1 VASTYSTVDDLLIG
15 DMPIPPYINKQ
26 GYVDNA
32 ADEIDSRLGYVYA
45 TPFDVSDLSTM
56 IRPARLTIKRIA
68 AHLSSG
74 RIILAM
80 AVASEDRQV
89 HAYGKSLID
98 EALAVLEKIAN
109 GEIPLVGAEPLDP
122 DAISAPTSGPMI
134 ANIDQFS
141 SVEAFYQQFSQP
153 PTVSDLLRVSGG

>member
-1 VASTYSTVDDLLIG
+1 VASTYSTLADLLIG
-15 DMPIPPYINKQ
+15 DMPIPAYIDKQ
-26 GYVDNA
+26 GYVNNA

-74 RIILAM
+74 RLILAM
-80 AVASEDRQV
+80 ATASEDRQV

-98 EALAVLEKIAN
+98 EALSVLEKIAN
-109 GEIPLVGAEPLDP
+109 GEIPLIGADPLDP
-122 DAISAPTSGPMI
+122 DATSAPHSGPTI
-134 ANIDQFS
+134 LNIDQFS
-141 SVEAFYQQFSQP
+141 SVEAFYQQMALP
-153 PTVSDLLRVSGG
+153 IWR